1 MTWFFVK
8 ETYICNM
15 KTKEK
20 NTEKL
25 VKVPQAG
32 VLSLV
37 ADKIKNK
44 VLFPEKVE
52 RIKQYLKNAEV
63 AK

>member
-1 MTWFFVK
+1 
-8 ETYICNM
+8 M
-15 KTKEK
+15 KTKEN

-32 VLSLV
+32 LLSLV
-37 ADKIKNK
+37 ADKIKDK

-52 RIKQYLKNAEV
+52 RIKLYLKNVEV